1 MKLSFQR
8 GSSTHLDKV
17 YRVKQVPNWHTS
29 CYPFPMLFDKRRT
42 LQRKGENCTLESAQ
56 HERES
61 GSVDLE
67 KGLCKELKL
76 WNVCN
81 CWPNQ
86 TNWPWWAI
94 HNHSALEP
102 FIIVLFLEVWEV
114 YTLYIQRQKRSNQGC
129 CFCPNSIYVFFFF
142 HLDMLDLFCSS
153 KRQDNAKSS
162 EPGSYKAK
170 DNNENTII
178 CGALS
183 IEMIDIN
190 VCLLEVQQ
198 HQKLLAHSTLVK
210 GFPS

>member
-8 GSSTHLDKV
+8 GSSTHRDKV

-42 LQRKGENCTLESAQ
+42 LERKGENCTLESAQ

-67 KGLCKELKL
+67 QGLCKELKL

-94 HNHSALEP
+94 HNRSALEP
-102 FIIVLFLEVWEV
+102 FIIVLFLEVWKCTHCTYSDKKGPIKDV
-114 YTLYIQRQKRSNQGC
+114 VSVQIQYMYFSFFTWICLIYFAVVKDKTMQKVVS
-129 CFCPNSIYVFFFF
+129 
-142 HLDMLDLFCSS
+142 
-153 KRQDNAKSS
+153 
-162 EPGSYKAK
+162 
-170 DNNENTII
+170 
-178 CGALS
+178 
-183 IEMIDIN
+183 
-190 VCLLEVQQ
+190 LEVT
-198 HQKLLAHSTLVK
+198 KLKTIMRTR
-210 GFPS
+210 